1 MADIVTRL
9 LKDAGEDITMEN
21 YVNFNWLDGDVDP
34 EDVEGLY
41 EAAEAVVDA
50 QGLAEEPGIEI
61 VTELYVTEVMRE
73 AARRRNQ
80 ARRR

>member
-34 EDVEGLY
+34 EDVEGLF

-50 QGLAEEPGIEI
+50 QGLA
-61 VTELYVTEVMRE
+61 
-73 AARRRNQ
+73 
-80 ARRR
+80 